1 MYASH
6 SITTHARPLTRLT
19 RLALAAVALTLAL
32 GASVSP
38 AQASVSDPTLFD
50 NVPTTTLHTTP
61 WWQGGGS
68 CTASASARWD
78 RAQNLLTLNGSA
90 HTSAPFNGCKARL
103 RVTFWANDEGLDLS
117 LGSAAEDIPTA
128 CAVTDPSC
136 PSTQPLNIAIPN
148 AIPGR
153 VFGMPK
159 SQLIDH
165 ITLSVEAR

>member
-1 MYASH
+1 MYALH
-6 SITTHARPLTRLT
+6 LVRQTG
-19 RLALAAVALTLAL
+19 LALSAVALTLAL
-32 GASVSP
+32 GVGASP

-50 NVPTTTLHTTP
+50 NVPTTTLHSTP
-61 WWQGGGS
+61 WWEGGGS
-68 CTASASARWD
+68 CTASGSARWD

-90 HTSAPFNGCKARL
+90 HTSAPFNGCKARM
-103 RVTFWANDEGLDLS
+103 RATFWANDEGQDLS

-159 SQLIDH
+159 AQLIDH